1 LGMTIGEIYELA
13 VQKGKE
19 NDPRGIEAVEQELE
33 RLRQDYEELRP
44 AEKEV
49 FDLERLTNPYAD
61 TRVLY
66 GDLGTKVERVMVG
79 VDIEV
84 GEILLAD
91 RLREKQQLDLVI
103 AHHPEG
109 AALANL
115 YRVMHMQEDILADYG
130 VPINIAEG
138 LMSERIAEVKR
149 GLLPVNH
156 QRGIDAARLLEVP
169 LMCIHTPADN
179 SVTTHLQRR
188 FDEAK
193 PYRVKDV
200 LSILRD
206 EPEYATAEKMG
217 MALKVVSGSKERR
230 AGKVLVDMT
239 GGTGGSKEIFEHMAT
254 AGIGTI
260 VGMHISEKNLEK
272 AKKAQV
278 NVVIAGHMASDSIG
292 VNLILDEL
300 VRRGIDVVPCSGL
313 IRVSRI

>member
-1 LGMTIGEIYELA
+1 MGMTIREIYELA

-33 RLRQDYEELRP
+33 RLRRDYEELKP

-49 FDLERLTNPYAD
+49 FDLERLRNPYAD

-66 GDLGTKVERVMVG
+66 GDLDTNVERAMVG
-79 VDIEV
+79 IDIEV

-91 RLREKQQLDLVI
+91 RLREKQPLDLVI

-115 YRVMHMQEDILADYG
+115 HLVMHMQEEILANYG
-130 VPINIAEG
+130 VPINIGEG
-138 LMSERIAEVKR
+138 LMSDRIAEVNR

-156 QRGIDAARLLEVP
+156 QRGIDAARLLGVP

-179 SVTTHLQRR
+179 MVNTHLQRR

-200 LSILRD
+200 LSILRE
-206 EPEYATAEKMG
+206 EPEYAAAEKMG
-217 MALKVVSGSKERR
+217 AALKVVAGSKERR

-239 GGTGGSKEIFEHMAT
+239 GGTGGSKDIFEHLAT

-272 AKKAQV
+272 AKEAHV

-292 VNLILDEL
+292 INLILDEL
-300 VRRGIDVVPCSGL
+300 VRRGVDVVPCSGL
-313 IRVSRI
+313 IRVSRS

>member
-19 NDPRGIEAVEQELE
+19 NDPRGIEAVEKELE
-33 RLRQDYEELRP
+33 RLRQDYEELKP

-49 FDLERLTNPYAD
+49 FDLERLKNPYAD

-66 GDLGTKVERVMVG
+66 GDLEAKVERVMVG
-79 VDIEV
+79 IDIEV

-91 RLREKQQLDLVI
+91 RLREKQPLDLVI

-115 YRVMHMQEDILADYG
+115 HLVMHMQEDILANYG

-138 LMSERIAEVKR
+138 LMSERIAEVNR

-156 QRGIDAARLLEVP
+156 QRGIDAARLLDVP

-179 SVTTHLQRR
+179 MVNTYLQRR

-200 LSILRD
+200 LSILRE
-206 EPEYATAEKMG
+206 EPEYAAAEKKG
-217 MALKVVSGSKERR
+217 AALKVVAGSKERR

-239 GGTGGSKEIFEHMAT
+239 GGTGGSKDIFEHLAT
-254 AGIGTI
+254 AGVGTI
-260 VGMHISEKNLEK
+260 VGMHISERNLEK
-272 AKKAQV
+272 AREAHV

-292 VNLILDEL
+292 INLILDEL

-313 IRVSRI
+313 IRVARI